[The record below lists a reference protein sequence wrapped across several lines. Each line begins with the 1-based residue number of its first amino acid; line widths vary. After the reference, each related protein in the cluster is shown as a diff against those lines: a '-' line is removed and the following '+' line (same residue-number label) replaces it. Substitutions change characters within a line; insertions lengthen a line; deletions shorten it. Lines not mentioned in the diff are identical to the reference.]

1 MKYPTILANIV
12 NRTKGFFSGNRQSGQ
27 EQKLTE
33 VFDTV
38 GLSYEIAPT
47 SPKDRHGTVSSIRQA
62 VRDQS
67 FIKVNLAADSGYS
80 TLKFVWF

>member
-12 NRTKGFFSGNRQSGQ
+12 NRTKGFFSGNRLSGR

-33 VFDTV
+33 MFDTV

-47 SPKDRHGTVSSIRQA
+47 SPKDRYGIVSSIRQA
-62 VRDQS
+62 VGDRS
-67 FIKVNLAADSGYS
+67 IAK
-80 TLKFVWF
+80 